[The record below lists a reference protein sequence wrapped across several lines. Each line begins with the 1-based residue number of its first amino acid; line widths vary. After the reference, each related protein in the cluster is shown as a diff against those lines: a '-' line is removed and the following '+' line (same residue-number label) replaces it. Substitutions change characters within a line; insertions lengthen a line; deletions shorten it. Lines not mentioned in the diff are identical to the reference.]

1 MRQVAPLLS
10 YSAPSRA
17 PRAKITSQLPT
28 KSFMP
33 MRKGPSA
40 PTREAATSKPAEQ
53 GHDGRSQHCRQEHAD
68 FFVSRK
74 DQHTRMPE

>member
-1 MRQVAPLLS
+1 MRVLLMRQVAPLLS

-40 PTREAATSKPAEQ
+40 PTREAATSSPPNRATMAAASTAA
-53 GHDGRSQHCRQEHAD
+53 RNMLI
-68 FFVSRK
+68 FL
-74 DQHTRMPE
+74 